1 MCVILEKVDSSDK
14 EEALIKAVN
23 ETDDIKAAM
32 EILEGGVKKLALLKD
47 GKTVLLEISF
57 IYYIESVDKR
67 TFVYTK
73 ENCYESKL
81 RLYELEESLGSYFLR
96 ISKSMIANL
105 KKIKSV
111 KSDLSGRMEASMLNG
126 EKIVISRSYV
136 KEIKRRLDL

>member
-1 MCVILEKVDSSDK
+1 MRVILEKVDSSDK

-32 EILEGGVKKLALLKD
+32 EILEGGVKKFALLKD
-47 GKTVLLEISF
+47 GRTVLLEISF

-96 ISKSMIANL
+96 ISKSMIVNL

>member
-1 MCVILEKVDSSDK
+1 MRVILEKVDSSDK

-32 EILEGGVKKLALLKD
+32 EILEGGVRKTPLLKD

-96 ISKSMIANL
+96 ISKSMIVNL

>member
-1 MCVILEKVDSSDK
+1 MRVILEKVDSSDK

-73 ENCYESKL
+73 
-81 RLYELEESLGSYFLR
+81 
-96 ISKSMIANL
+96 
-105 KKIKSV
+105 
-111 KSDLSGRMEASMLNG
+111 
-126 EKIVISRSYV
+126 
-136 KEIKRRLDL
+136 